1 MNDIAPEV
9 VVVVPLKLCMLRTMA
24 DAIQKI
30 S

>member
-9 VVVVPLKLCMLRTMA
+9 LVVVPLKLRMLRTMA

>member
-1 MNDIAPEV
+1 MNDIAPDV
-9 VVVVPLKLCMLRTMA
+9 VVVVPLKLRMLCTMA